1 MFADQSAP
9 TESRAAVEER
19 ASIGPSELL
28 CLAATPTFAF
38 MALQTKLSGNGLSSS
53 ICSATEASSP
63 LVGMA
68 AMYVLMSLFH
78 LTPWLRLFSGRP
90 NGVKRP

>member
-1 MFADQSAP
+1 MIADQSAP

-28 CLAATPTFAF
+28 CLVATPTFAF
-38 MALQTKLSGNGLSSS
+38 MALLTKLSGSGLSDP
-53 ICSATEASSP
+53 ICSAAGVASP

-68 AMYVLMSLFH
+68 AMYALMSVFH
-78 LTPWLRLFSGRP
+78 LTPWLKLFSGKP